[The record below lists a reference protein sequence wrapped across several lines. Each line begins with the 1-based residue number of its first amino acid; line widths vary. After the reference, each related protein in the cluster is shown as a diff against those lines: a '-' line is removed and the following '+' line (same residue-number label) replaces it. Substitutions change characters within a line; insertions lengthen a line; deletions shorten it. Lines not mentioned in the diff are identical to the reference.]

1 MGVNKVK
8 YGENVVLD
16 ISSDT
21 VTADKLL
28 QGYTAHD
35 NTGTLITGTATQGGT
50 EAISVVDTE
59 DTHGGTIRT
68 ITAVDI
74 SDTTAVASDVA
85 QGKYFYTANG
95 TKTAGTS
102 SGGGGGL
109 EYETGTWTPT
119 EDVTTA
125 NISFSKTHATPPAIV
140 CMSDTSTTGNT
151 WVAQTLYYWS
161 FINSDDLF
169 GEPFGEF
176 PITSASNN
184 GYGTVQYTR
193 RTTGTTMSNQVHKLV
208 TSSSDINDDS
218 LNKSRFNATATGFKA
233 YGNNASTMWRTD
245 GIYKWIA
252 IWAPPTT

>member
-1 MGVNKVK
+1 MAKNKII
-8 YGENVVLD
+8 YNGNTLLD
-16 ISSDT
+16 LTGDT
-21 VTADKLL
+21 VTADKLM

-35 NTGTLITGTATQGGT
+35 RSGALIIGTATGGGT
-50 EAISVVDTE
+50 DAISVVDTE

-68 ITAVDI
+68 ITALDI
-74 SDTTAVASDVA
+74 SDTTAVANDVA
-85 QGKYFYTANG
+85 QGKYFYTADG

-125 NISFSKTHATPPAIV
+125 NISFSNTHATPPAIV

-176 PITSASNN
+176 PITSVSTN

-193 RTTGTTMSNQVHKLV
+193 RTTGTSMSSQVNRLV

-218 LNKSRFNATATGFKA
+218 LTKSRFNATATGFKA
-233 YGNNASTMWRTD
+233 YGNNTSTKWRTD